1 MRSNIYQTTMEHSQ
15 IVDINISNISKE
27 AFEDILTEL
36 TTMITNLYVDTSST
50 ANNIYKQ
57 VDFKDHDK
65 TNLDAN
71 NLLLIH

>member
-1 MRSNIYQTTMEHSQ
+1 MENSQ

-36 TTMITNLYVDTSST
+36 TTMITNFYFDTSFT

-57 VDFKDHDK
+57 VEFKDYDK
-65 TNLDAN
+65 TNLDVN